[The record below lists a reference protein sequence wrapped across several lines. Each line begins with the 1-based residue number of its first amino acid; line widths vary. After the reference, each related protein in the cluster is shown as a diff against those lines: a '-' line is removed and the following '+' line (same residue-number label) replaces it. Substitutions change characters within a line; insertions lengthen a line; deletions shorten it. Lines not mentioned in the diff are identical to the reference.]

1 MRLDLACV
9 KFVCGLC
16 LELSIAYVDDE
27 SLIPMAEV
35 YAPKLLR
42 LLNEVMPLQVI
53 INQANKRPNHWTPKC
68 VEKR

>member
-27 SLIPMAEV
+27 SLIPMAEDH
-35 YAPKLLR
+35 APKKHR
-42 LLNEVMPLQVI
+42 NEFNV
-53 INQANKRPNHWTPKC
+53 KRK
-68 VEKR
+68 